1 MLRKFLLFI
10 SSMALCGP
18 VMAAS
23 LEARLQRCLQ
33 IDESAPRLVCYDDVS
48 RSLPGSSDQ
57 SAPMEAA
64 PTSAGA
70 IAAEET
76 ALKNTESF
84 GKDHWESE
92 REISSLDS
100 VVAAVQKDAYGKLVV
115 RLDNGQVWRQV
126 KNEKIR
132 VAVNDPIIVERG
144 MLNSFFFVLPDSKRK
159 VRFKRVN

>member
-1 MLRKFLLFI
+1 MSRKFLLFI

-23 LEARLQRCLQ
+23 LEARLQGCLQ
-33 IDESAPRLVCYDDVS
+33 IDESAPRLACYDDLS

-57 SAPMEAA
+57 SAPMDSVPA
-64 PTSAGA
+64 SAGA
-70 IAAEET
+70 AAAEET
-76 ALKNTESF
+76 TSGSTQSF

-92 REISSLDS
+92 HEISSLDS

-126 KNEKIR
+126 KNEKVR
-132 VAVNDPIIVERG
+132 VAVNDPIINERG